1 MNLGTR
7 SKIKTMKQANPT
19 LGPIL
24 GKLITLGSGAALA
37 IALVTGYGVIRSG
50 QDFWAGLGSAFIPK
64 TQEAEVTA
72 RAVTLQQI
80 RQANEL
86 TTAIFT
92 METVVPTQQASTL
105 GGFTIGKTTLLYI
118 ARGEVRA
125 GVDLSKIQPEDLT
138 IGPNLIRIRLPSAQI
153 LDQKIDVTR
162 SEVYDYDRGFLSL
175 GPDQAPQMQQI
186 ANQTALIRIVEAA
199 CNQNILTQATQRAQ
213 TALTQ
218 LLGASGKQVLIDSPP
233 QGLCAPANET
243 ANSST
248 NQAAP
253 VAPVAPIAPPIAPI
267 PEPIA
272 PPAQ

>member
-1 MNLGTR
+1 MNSGTKSR
-7 SKIKTMKQANPT
+7 NVGRAKSPI

-24 GKLITLGSGAALA
+24 GKLITMGSGAALLLA
-37 IALVTGYGVIRSG
+37 IVAGYGVIRSG
-50 QDFWAGLGSAFIPK
+50 QDFWAGLGSAFVPK
-64 TQEAEVTA
+64 TQDAEVTA

-125 GVDLSKIQPEDLT
+125 GVDLSKVQPEDVT
-138 IGPNLIRIRLPSAQI
+138 IAPNLIRIRLPSAQI

-162 SEVYDYDRGFLSL
+162 SEVYDYDRGFLGL
-175 GPDQAPQMQQI
+175 GPDQGPQMQQI

-199 CNQNILTQATQRAQ
+199 CSQNILTQATQRAQ

-218 LLGASGKQVLIDSPP
+218 LLGASGKQVLIDSQP
-233 QGLCAPANET
+233 QGLCAPANAT
-243 ANSST
+243 AATPSPAT
-248 NQAAP
+248 VVP
-253 VAPVAPIAPPIAPI
+253 PLVAPA
-267 PEPIA
+267 PIA

>member
-1 MNLGTR
+1 MNTQ
-7 SKIKTMKQANPT
+7 IKPIN
-19 LGPIL
+19 GIL
-24 GKLITLGSGAALA
+24 GKLMTMGSGAALA
-37 IALVTGYGVIRSG
+37 LALVAGYGVVRSG
-50 QDFWAGLGSAFIPK
+50 QEFWTGLSSAFVPK
-64 TQEAEVTA
+64 TQVAEVDA

-125 GVDLSKIQPEDLT
+125 GVDLSKVQPDDVT

-162 SEVYDYDRGFLSL
+162 SEVYDYDRGFLNL
-175 GPDQAPQMQQI
+175 GPDQAPQLQQI

-199 CNQNILTQATQRAQ
+199 CNQQILTQANQRAQ

-218 LLGASGKQVLIDSPP
+218 LLGASGKQVLIDSQP
-233 QGLCAPANET
+233 QGLCAPANVPASPAPAAT
-243 ANSST
+243 LAPAAPPVAPAPAAPPQLVAPP
-248 NQAAP
+248 QAAP
-253 VAPVAPIAPPIAPI
+253 AP
-267 PEPIA
+267 
-272 PPAQ
+272 